1 MTCFSMHR
9 PMTSGKPAISTG
21 TDPDS
26 ASLENTGE
34 GLVVVIGAGRFGTRA
49 VRILTRK
56 PDISVWVVDRA
67 EEFGDDISGLPVRKT
82 RQDGVEFLVGKIS
95 LLAPETMIVPAVPI
109 HLAAEWLRRAFSP
122 AGSVEIIAVPEYLKA
137 CLPHTWITEQES
149 FLVSYADFLCPEDCP
164 EPENGCTVT
173 GEIRQPLY
181 EVFAALNV
189 PGFGVHVIQSRQLA
203 PGLGGYSVKDLLGLR
218 ARVLDSGA
226 DKCLIGTACR
236 CHGTL
241 TGLDFSDRTR

>member
-1 MTCFSMHR
+1 MACFSMRR
-9 PMTSGKPAISTG
+9 PMNSRKPPISAG
-21 TDPDS
+21 LDPAF
-26 ASLENTGE
+26 ASLEKTGA

-67 EEFGDDISGLPVRKT
+67 EGFGEDMSGLPVRMT
-82 RQDGVEFLVGKIS
+82 RQDGVEFLVNNLS
-95 LLAPETMIVPAVPI
+95 LLDPATMIVPAVPI
-109 HLAAEWLRRAFSP
+109 HLAAEWLRRTFTPSGA
-122 AGSVEIIAVPEYLKA
+122 VRIIAVPDYLKES
-137 CLPHTWITEQES
+137 LPHTWITEEGS

-164 EPENGCTVT
+164 EPEDGCTVT
-173 GEIRQPLY
+173 GEIRTPLY
-181 EVFAALNV
+181 EVFAALNA
-189 PGFGVHVIQSRQLA
+189 PGFDVHVIQSRQLA
-203 PGLGGYSVKDLLGLR
+203 PGLGGYSVKDLQDLR

-241 TGLDFSDRTR
+241 TGLDFSPR